1 MRVSVIEK
9 TASTRGVP
17 AVRAAWWPPLVTAA
31 VVAAPALVALLV
43 ALHGIGDQPLWRD
56 EVWSVE
62 IAERPLG
69 GVLEVIRNRE
79 ANMSLYYVL
88 LHGWMLLGDGDAHV
102 RLLSAV
108 PAAGAVLATALV
120 AREWFGRL
128 AAVVTGTLLATNLL
142 FIGYAQEA
150 RAYTIAALL
159 TTLSCWSFVR
169 LVERRSRWDP
179 LVYAVVT
186 AAAVYS
192 QLLAGLVVIA
202 QLMSLAICNDR
213 LPWRRILAATAG
225 LTAAALPLALLVLSQ
240 RGGQTAWISP
250 VTSRRPSRGCS
261 PRSSE
266 IHAYTP
272 CSSRSSWRASPSR
285 CDGRCRAVRT
295 PGARARR
302 HLGGDA
308 GRAAVR
314 RVARGADVRSALP
327 DRRHPG
333 PRPRA
338 AAVAATVRRAS
349 TRRLVAAVVMV
360 AAATVL
366 LGSQQP
372 QPKHEDLGSA
382 TAYVAV
388 QAQPGDAIAYESR
401 WARVGFA
408 HHLEG
413 KEVRLPDVAFA
424 ASPESQGDILARE
437 APAAVVERRMR
448 AARRLWLVT
457 YVSRR
462 DLSGEVVHDLAPSVL
477 RERRQLEVRAWG
489 NVVLTLIRSA
499 VTWRPHA
506 AGDVEKGA
514 RTAGSRRRTP
524 RTPSRR

>member
-1 MRVSVIEK
+1 MRLHHA
-9 TASTRGVP
+9 TP
-17 AVRAAWWPPLVTAA
+17 ARQAKAIRRTGWWPPLVTAA

-225 LTAAALPLALLVLSQ
+225 LTAAVLPLALLVLSQ

-250 VTSRRPSRGCS
+250 VGDPLAISRMLGALVGD
-261 PRSSE
+261 PRL
-266 IHAYTP
+266 YTLFVP
-272 CSSRSSWRASPSR
+272 ILLAGVAVALRRSLSSRADAWKLVLVVTW
-285 CDGRCRAVRT
+285 AVMPVVLLFVVSLAEPMFVPRYLIGVI
-295 PGARARR
+295 PGLA
-302 HLGGDA
+302 LVA
-308 GRAAVR
+308 GAV
-314 RVARGADVRSALP
+314 V
-327 DRRHPG
+327 
-333 PRPRA
+333 
-338 AAVAATVRRAS
+338 ATVRRAS

-408 HHLEG
+408 HHLEA

-489 NVVLTLIRSA
+489 NVVLTLYR
-499 VTWRPHA
+499 
-506 AGDVEKGA
+506 
-514 RTAGSRRRTP
+514 
-524 RTPSRR
+524 